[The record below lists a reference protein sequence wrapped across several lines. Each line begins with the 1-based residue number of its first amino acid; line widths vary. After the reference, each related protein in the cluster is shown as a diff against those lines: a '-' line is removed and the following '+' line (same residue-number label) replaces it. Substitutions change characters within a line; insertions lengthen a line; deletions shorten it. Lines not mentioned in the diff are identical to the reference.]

1 MKASRRAAPR
11 SQVLTYED
19 TAALAH
25 HFSVSYQ
32 AALYRLK
39 SLSIVN
45 EGEFTELRD
54 KEHFGTQYLE
64 LLEVLVDLEGHDQR
78 KPDREIVSQV
88 VRLALEAYRR
98 EEISKGK
105 LRDLST
111 LLDFS
116 AKDLLTLAEAV

>member
-1 MKASRRAAPR
+1 M
-11 SQVLTYED
+11 
-19 TAALAH
+19 
-25 HFSVSYQ
+25 
-32 AALYRLK
+32 K

-45 EGEFTELRD
+45 EGELTELRE
-54 KEHFGTQYLE
+54 KEHFGKQYLE

-88 VRLALEAYRR
+88 LHLALEAYRR

-116 AKDLLTLAEAV
+116 AKDLLTLAEAA